1 VGELAVS
8 SYRDVIL
15 YALVIILLLIVA
27 ARTVRLIRSNERA
40 VIFRLGKFVS
50 VQSGPVILVVPYIDQ
65 VVRIKV
71 QQIEGSERM
80 SEEELLNR
88 IAKIYES

>member
-1 VGELAVS
+1 VS

>member
-1 VGELAVS
+1 MS